1 MSKPSLF
8 HSLVQGVARLLAGPV
23 PDATEQPMS
32 VLELATRENVESRTS
47 PRVPLGIQAVLRMHG
62 EAPVSCVVVDASR
75 EGVRISTAEPV
86 PLGTFADIEI
96 PFNGQRLRTGLRI
109 LWSDL
114 NSGKFTLGACLL
126 SERAGASI
134 MNDFA
139 RYLRW
144 RSSLRR
150 KAA

>member
-1 MSKPSLF
+1 MSKPSWF
-8 HSLVQGVARLLAGPV
+8 NSIVQGVTRLLAGPV

-32 VLELATRENVESRTS
+32 VLELAQDKTLESRAQ
-47 PRVPLGIQAVLRMHG
+47 PRVHLGIQAVLRIHG

-75 EGVRISTAEPV
+75 EGVRIATAEPV

-96 PFNGQRLRTGLRI
+96 PFNGQRLRAGLRV

-114 NSGKFTLGACLL
+114 NSGRFTLGACLL
-126 SERAGASI
+126 SERAGQSI
-134 MNDFA
+134 LNDFS

-150 KAA
+150 RAA